1 MKLYSLIALISFTLF
16 SCQNKT
22 GEYVCKPCDLPCD
35 ELVFNEPGICPH
47 CSMDII
53 KKSDL
58 TPEKE
63 LIVNEI
69 NIQSGSG
76 AFLVEGGVGN
86 EGKKIKIFYHKPKI
100 FKPTSRVLIVVPGA
114 GRNGDSYR
122 DAWIE
127 ESEKYGLLILSPMY
141 FEDEYGFG
149 DYHLCGLIKNSNLK
163 NNVTYVENTNIA
175 KLNEE
180 QFSFE
185 VNSKSDEWIFNDFDR
200 IFDSVKKSL
209 NLTQSKYDIFGHSAG
224 GHILHRLALFQVNSK
239 ANKILAANP
248 SFYTLPS
255 FEYDFPFGLKNS
267 PIEQESLR
275 QAFKKKLV
283 VFLGE
288 LDNEN
293 ETGGTFL
300 RSKSADKQGIHRL
313 ERGKFF
319 FNNAK
324 ELAEEMSYEFNWK
337 IVIVPKVGHDQIKM
351 GAAAGDYLYKNEQ

>member
-1 MKLYSLIALISFTLF
+1 MKLNSLLALFFFTLF
-16 SCQNKT
+16 SCNNKT

-35 ELVFNEPGICPH
+35 ELTFIDPGICPH
-47 CSMDII
+47 CKMDLIY
-53 KKSDL
+53 KSDKS
-58 TPEKE
+58 PEKE
-63 LIVNEI
+63 LKLNEI

-76 AFLVEGGVGN
+76 AFLVEGRVGN
-86 EGKKIKIFYHKPKI
+86 EDKSIKVFYHKPKN
-100 FKPTSRVLIVVPGA
+100 FKSTSRVLIVVPGA

-141 FEDEYGFG
+141 FENEYGFE

-163 NNVTYVENTNIA
+163 NSVSYVENTNIA

-185 VNSKSDEWIFNDFDR
+185 VNSNSDEWIFNDFDR

-209 NLTQSKYDIFGHSAG
+209 NLTHSKYDIFGHSAG
-224 GHILHRLALFQVNSK
+224 GHILHRLALFQENSK

-275 QAFKKKLV
+275 QAFKKELV

-300 RSKSADKQGIHRL
+300 RSKSTDKQGLHRL

-319 FNNAK
+319 FNTAK
-324 ELAEEMSYEFNWK
+324 ELAKEMGYEFNWK
-337 IVIVPKVGHDQIKM
+337 IVIVPKVGHDHRKM
-351 GAAAGDYLYKNEQ
+351 GAAVGDYLYKTGQ